1 MTRRIAL
8 IAMENC
14 LASNVA
20 GVLDMFSAAN
30 LIARHMHGAGSPLFD
45 VTVASDRKA
54 PLRASNGMQIT
65 PDRVFSRL
73 DRTDAVMIAGLGTD
87 LAPNLHESLTEMR
100 PLGRWLRAQHEKGAL
115 IAASCT
121 GTFFLAES
129 GLLDGRGA
137 TTTWWL
143 AGEFRQRYPH
153 IRLQEDKLLV
163 EEVSLMTA
171 AAGMSYLDL
180 ALRLIERLE
189 GAELARLTAKFMVI
203 ENNRLFQKAYAVPVH
218 LGSRDPVVEK
228 ADAWITAHMAEK
240 TEIGALARHLAVT
253 PRTLHRRFS
262 ESLGQ
267 SPQQFIAGRK
277 LERAKH
283 LLETSAMSQQ
293 QVMAAIGYQDLTA
306 FRRAFKT
313 HTGLS
318 PVQYRKEF
326 QRLGNGA

>member
-8 IAMENC
+8 IATENC
-14 LASNVA
+14 LAANVA
-20 GVLDMFSAAN
+20 GMLDMFSAAN
-30 LIARHMHGAGSPLFD
+30 LIARHMHGAESPLFE
-45 VTVASDRKA
+45 VALAADRKT
-54 PLRASNGMQIT
+54 PFRASNGMQIT

-87 LAPNLHESLTEMR
+87 LAPDLHESLTAMR
-100 PLGRWLRAQHEKGAL
+100 PLGRWLRTQHEKGAL

-129 GLLDGRGA
+129 GLLDGHRA

-143 AGEFRQRYPH
+143 ADDFRARYPR
-153 IRLQEDKLLV
+153 ICLQDEKLLV
-163 EEVSLMTA
+163 EEGTLMTA
-171 AAGMSYLDL
+171 AAGMSFLDL

-189 GAELARLTAKFMVI
+189 SAELARLTAKFMVI
-203 ENNRLFQKAYAVPVH
+203 ENNRRFQKAYAILVH
-218 LGSRDPVVEK
+218 QGSRDPLIEK

-262 ESLGQ
+262 ETLGQ
-267 SPQQFIAGRK
+267 SPQQFIARRK

-283 LLETSAMSQQ
+283 LLETTAMSQQ

-313 HTGLS
+313 HSGLS

-326 QRLGNGA
+326 QRLGSA